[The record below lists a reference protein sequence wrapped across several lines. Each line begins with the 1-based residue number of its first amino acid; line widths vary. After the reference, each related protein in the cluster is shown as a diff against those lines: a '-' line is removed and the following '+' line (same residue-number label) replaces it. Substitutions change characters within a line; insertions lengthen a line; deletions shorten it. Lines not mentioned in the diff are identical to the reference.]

1 MLIEI
6 LHRTTNPPVR
16 GVMLIEILHRTTNP
30 PGNKFPLLIAKVH
43 LSGLKFLS
51 SPMQE
56 DFRY

>member
-1 MLIEI
+1 
-6 LHRTTNPPVR
+6 
-16 GVMLIEILHRTTNP
+16 MLIEILHRTTNP

-56 DFRY
+56 NFRYGGLCVLAQDLSKSKI